1 MSQIL
6 KRIIIVFA
14 VVTTLLFFSL
24 IGAAWYLGAFSGVT
38 VATSDRPVQYFIAA
52 SDSGTYQQAMN
63 DLDTLRS
70 HIQKTPSRMVDP
82 VVLLYR
88 DPVVVPLAE
97 VPARAA
103 YLLAD
108 SVSVDLPYRMIVVP
122 PARIVS
128 ARIEANPVIA
138 PYKTYPAIREW
149 CFRYD
154 LVADTGAI
162 IVEKYLDSGEVSV
175 EYPVFSEQK

>member
-14 VVTTLLFFSL
+14 LVTTLLFFSL
-24 IGAAWYLGAFSGVT
+24 IGAAWYLGAFSKVN
-38 VATSDRPVQYFIAA
+38 VAIDERPVQFFIAA
-52 SDSGTYQQAMN
+52 PNSGSYQKAMN

-70 HIQKTPSRMVDP
+70 HIEKTSIKTVDP
-82 VVLLYR
+82 AVLLYR
-88 DPVVVPLAE
+88 DPVVVPLTE
-97 VPARAA
+97 IPARAA

-108 SVSVDLPYRMIVVP
+108 SVQVDPPYRTIVVP
-122 PARIVS
+122 PSRIVS
-128 ARIEANPVIA
+128 ASIKANQIVA

-154 LVADTGAI
+154 LVADTSAI
-162 IVEKYLDSGEVSV
+162 IVEKYLKNGEVSV
-175 EYPVFSEQK
+175 EYPVYSQRN